1 MCPDD
6 HRINRQENWRFES
19 LGENLHHSGGEMICV
34 TCGKRRIYDITFNSG
49 ASQERYSERVDGVW
63 YRRKLSELTW

>member
-34 TCGKRRIYDITFNSG
+34 TYLKKDIL
-49 ASQERYSERVDGVW
+49 
-63 YRRKLSELTW
+63 KELMVFGIVKN